1 MFLFS
6 IKGLSEMLGKD
17 SYYSSIKKED
27 NKLLFIDKCNWLIT
41 SVYRSN
47 FANEQDASYFQNLHS
62 DQLKR
67 VLGGRYYKQI
77 INSLS
82 GIGLIAINEKYSLK
96 RFSKSFAITDKSIE
110 LGIEKVEVKTKRFN
124 STINNL
130 TRSEFDSISEDDLI
144 KKVLVNTAKLYLVKD
159 FGNYMAKIL
168 PTVKVNKPI
177 DHIDLLD
184 LWLDKVNTF
193 KVDRYSSYFDSF
205 LELNNHS
212 DPYEI
217 FKLPVFF
224 KPKIADSGR
233 VYHIG
238 AAVPKHIRECFTTK
252 GGDPIYDVDMSSAQP
267 SILFLEWMR
276 FVKSKEK
283 INKTSQ
289 NEFKLCRELLLTG
302 SIYSYVKDNSSYY
315 SKYRSNE
322 EYPQLKKEILTSL
335 NGNNDKAPFVR
346 ALVDLFPE
354 FMGWIKEIK
363 DAEGYQ
369 AISHIGQKAE
379 ANIFVKVF
387 QQLPD
392 NIFSLIIHDCILT
405 TENNTLMVRQLLVN
419 RLRELY
425 GDIIPAEN
433 NLDKVFKISRVTL
446 KRYGNKII

>member
-1 MFLFS
+1 MILFS
-6 IKGLSEMLGKD
+6 IKGLPEILRKD
-17 SYYSSIKKED
+17 SYYSSIKKEY

-47 FANEQDASYFQNLHS
+47 FANEQDASYFQNPHS
-62 DQLKR
+62 DQLKK

-82 GIGLIAINEKYSLK
+82 GIGLITINEKYSLK
-96 RFSKSFAITDKSIE
+96 RFSKSFAITDKSIK
-110 LGIEKVEVKTKRFN
+110 LGIEKVEIKTKRFN
-124 STINNL
+124 STLNNQI
-130 TRSEFDSISEDDLI
+130 RSEFDSISNDDLI
-144 KKVLVNTAKLYLVKD
+144 MKVLVNTAKLYLVKD

-168 PTVKVNKPI
+168 PSVKAPKPI
-177 DHIDLLD
+177 DHIELLD
-184 LWLDKVNTF
+184 IWLDQVNTF
-193 KVDRYSSYFDSF
+193 KVDRYSSYFGSF
-205 LELNNHS
+205 IELNNHS

-238 AAVPKHIRECFTTK
+238 AAVPKHIRECFITK
-252 GGDPIYDVDMSSAQP
+252 SGAPIYEVDMSSAQP

-276 FVKSKEK
+276 FVKSKGK

-289 NEFKLCRELLLTG
+289 NEFKLCKELFLSG
-302 SIYSYVKDNSSYY
+302 SIYSYVKENSGYY
-315 SKYRSNE
+315 SKYSSTE
-322 EYPQLKKEILTSL
+322 EYPKLKKEILTSL

-363 DAEGYQ
+363 DAKGYQ

-387 QQLPD
+387 QQLLE

-405 TENNTLMVRQLLVN
+405 TENNTELVRQLLVD
-419 RLRELY
+419 RLKELY
-425 GDIIPAEN
+425 GDIIPTEN
-433 NLDKVFKISRVTL
+433 NLHKVFKINRVTL
-446 KRYGNKII
+446 ERYGNKIF